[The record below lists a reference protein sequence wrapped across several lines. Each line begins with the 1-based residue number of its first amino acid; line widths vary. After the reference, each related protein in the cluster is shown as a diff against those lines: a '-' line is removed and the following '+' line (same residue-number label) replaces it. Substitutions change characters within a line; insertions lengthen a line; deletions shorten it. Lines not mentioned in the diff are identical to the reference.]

1 MKALLIDV
9 GSTFIKYSVYSQA
22 NGILVAE
29 RTPFPEPLVN
39 DGTRFI
45 VSRKTL
51 EDKIFAVLENCKEFG
66 YSAMFLSVQ
75 MHGYVARLYD
85 GTLTE
90 YVSWRDKSGDKNQQK
105 FKNVNFNEYGL
116 SIDNN
121 LPVTKIDGSIVKEFY
136 TLGSYIAYILTGNNA
151 THITDAFASG
161 LYYSPSGEP
170 NQFANGMV
178 MPKVCLTT
186 QVVGEYNGAKVI
198 CAFGD
203 HQISVLGS
211 GIDENSY
218 LINIG
223 TGAQICCIAPYGYP
237 DAFYQKRPYFDKQT
251 CLYSICSLYGADGL
265 QRDKESFMARLDQ
278 AVDLLPKKSIA
289 IVGGGGGE
297 ELFNGISSLLKQKD
311 ITCVKADFNVGTQG
325 LIMLADKYF
334 KGKSYEI

>member
-9 GSTFIKYSVYSQA
+9 GSTFIKYSVYCQKE
-22 NGILVAE
+22 GIVVFDK
-29 RTPFPEPLVN
+29 TPFPEPLIN
-39 DGTRFI
+39 DGTHFV
-45 VSRKTL
+45 VSRKIL
-51 EDKIFAVLENCKEFG
+51 EDKIFGVLDDCSKFG
-66 YSAMFLSVQ
+66 YDAVFLSVQ
-75 MHGYVARLYD
+75 MHGYVAKLYD
-85 GTLTE
+85 GTFTE
-90 YVSWRDKSGDKNQQK
+90 YVSWRDKSGDKTQRK
-105 FKNVNFNEYGL
+105 FENVNFNEFGL

-136 TLGSYIAYILTGNNA
+136 TLGSYIAYILTGKNA

-161 LYYSPSGEP
+161 LYYSPSGKP

-178 MPKVCLTT
+178 MPEVYLTS
-186 QVVGEYNGAKVI
+186 QVVGEYKNAKIV

-237 DAFYQKRPYFDKQT
+237 DASYQKRPYFDKQT

-297 ELFNGISSLLKQKD
+297 ELFNSIKDCLKQKN
-311 ITCVKADFNVGTQG
+311 ISCVKADFNIGTQG
-325 LIMLADKYF
+325 LIIMANEF
-334 KGKSYEI
+334 FNSKGED